1 MDSFAA
7 ARFLGR
13 VVATTVVAGG
23 LAACGSGED
32 RPAAGSTS
40 APGATTTTAASTPP
54 PGPPSTPTP
63 TSSAASPLSCLA
75 GGRSLPGAHG
85 TNATVTGR
93 GSTAVVFVNTADG
106 TACDWADY
114 AKTLVADGST
124 VVAYDYA
131 TPDGPL
137 ADRQRELRGVVA
149 GVKAQ
154 GAERVV
160 VIGGS
165 RGGCLA
171 LIEAASSADIDAVGV
186 LSCAKVWNRAD
197 PTPLAGYLAKVR
209 QPVLSVVAAQD
220 PDVPESEV
228 RADAAALPRASVLV
242 VPGDQHGVPLL
253 AQPRVTAQLTAL
265 VRGS

>member
-13 VVATTVVAGG
+13 VALATVVAGG
-23 LAACGSGED
+23 LAACGSGDD
-32 RPAAGSTS
+32 RPAAGSASEPATAASSPATGTPASPSTS
-40 APGATTTTAASTPP
+40 APALG
-54 PGPPSTPTP
+54 
-63 TSSAASPLSCLA
+63 CLP

-93 GSTAVVFVNTADG
+93 GATAVVFVNTADG

-114 AKTLVADGST
+114 AKTLVEDGTT

-149 GVKAQ
+149 GARAQ
-154 GAERVV
+154 GADRVV

-165 RGGCLA
+165 RGGCLG

-186 LSCAKVWNRAD
+186 LSCAKVWNRGD
-197 PTPLAGYLAKVR
+197 PTALAGYLPKVR

-242 VPGDQHGVPLL
+242 VPGDEHGVPLL
-253 AQPRVTAQLTAL
+253 TQPRVTAQLTAL